1 MFLVTLLS
9 AAETYFVSSLGTDA
23 IAAASLV
30 VPVILLMTMVSI
42 GGIGGGLSSA
52 IARARGREGVAEPT
66 CDGAGDAAR
75 RQLALGGLAFGARCR
90 THVNYSELSNPINLP
105 MDRPPAPAPKPQ
117 RGRPRD
123 PERVRRILEAAQR
136 HFNEHGLERASV
148 DAIAAD
154 AGVSKMTVYNIFGSK
169 ERLFQAVVRDR
180 TAPVV
185 AGVPGAGALDPDQPE
200 KALLAIGARFLALA
214 RGDDALGTLRSVY
227 GVAGA
232 QPEFCRAFYKEGPER
247 VNGELAA
254 YLRRA
259 HSAGTLKVRNPLQ
272 AADLFLSMFL
282 GSGNI
287 RGLLRLEMPDS
298 RENRALLREA
308 VRVFMAAYGA

>member
-1 MFLVTLLS
+1 M
-9 AAETYFVSSLGTDA
+9 
-23 IAAASLV
+23 
-30 VPVILLMTMVSI
+30 
-42 GGIGGGLSSA
+42 
-52 IARARGREGVAEPT
+52 ARSR
-66 CDGAGDAAR
+66 
-75 RQLALGGLAFGARCR
+75 
-90 THVNYSELSNPINLP
+90 I
-105 MDRPPAPAPKPQ
+105 PAPKPQ

-123 PERVRRILEAAQR
+123 PERVRRILEAAQM

-154 AGVSKMTVYNIFGSK
+154 AAVSKMTVYSNFGSK

-180 TAPVV
+180 TATVV
-185 AGVPGAGALDPDQPE
+185 ADVPGAGALDPDQPE

-214 RGDDALGTLRSVY
+214 RGDALGALRSVY

-232 QPEFCRAFYKEGPER
+232 QPEACRAFYKDGPER

-272 AADLFLSMFL
+272 AADLFLSMYL
-282 GSGNI
+282 GSGHI
-287 RGLLRLEMPDS
+287 RGLLKLEMPGS

>member
-1 MFLVTLLS
+1 M
-9 AAETYFVSSLGTDA
+9 
-23 IAAASLV
+23 
-30 VPVILLMTMVSI
+30 
-42 GGIGGGLSSA
+42 
-52 IARARGREGVAEPT
+52 
-66 CDGAGDAAR
+66 C
-75 RQLALGGLAFGARCR
+75 
-90 THVNYSELSNPINLP
+90 VNYSKLSSPLILS
-105 MDRPPAPAPKPQ
+105 MARSQAPATKPQ

-123 PERVRRILEAAQR
+123 PERVRRILEAAQM
-136 HFNEHGLERASV
+136 HFNEHGLERANV

-154 AGVSKMTVYNIFGSK
+154 AGVSKMTVYNNFGSK
-169 ERLFQAVVRDR
+169 DGLFQAVVRDR

-185 AGVPGAGALDPDQPE
+185 SGVPGAGALDPDQPE
-200 KALLAIGARFLALA
+200 KALLEIGARFLALA
-214 RGDDALGTLRSVY
+214 RGDDGLGALRSVY

-232 QPEFCRAFYKEGPER
+232 QPEACHAFYQEGPER

-282 GSGNI
+282 GSAHI
-287 RGLLRLEMPDS
+287 RGLLKLEMPDS

>member
-1 MFLVTLLS
+1 M
-9 AAETYFVSSLGTDA
+9 
-23 IAAASLV
+23 
-30 VPVILLMTMVSI
+30 
-42 GGIGGGLSSA
+42 
-52 IARARGREGVAEPT
+52 ARPSV
-66 CDGAGDAAR
+66 
-75 RQLALGGLAFGARCR
+75 
-90 THVNYSELSNPINLP
+90 LP
-105 MDRPPAPAPKPQ
+105 HKPQ

-123 PERVRRILEAAQR
+123 PERGRRILEAAQK

-154 AGVSKMTVYNIFGSK
+154 AGVSKMTVYGNFGSK
-169 ERLFQAVVRDR
+169 EKLFQAVVRDR
-180 TAPVV
+180 TTVV
-185 AGVPGAGALDPDQPE
+185 AGVPGAGALDPNQPE

-214 RGDDALGTLRSVY
+214 RGDALGAMRSVY

-232 QPEFCRAFYKEGPER
+232 QPEACRAFYKEGPER
-247 VNGELAA
+247 VNADLAT

-282 GSGNI
+282 GSRHI
-287 RGLLRLEMPDS
+287 RGLLKLEMPDS
-298 RENRALLREA
+298 RENKALLREA

>member
-1 MFLVTLLS
+1 M
-9 AAETYFVSSLGTDA
+9 
-23 IAAASLV
+23 
-30 VPVILLMTMVSI
+30 
-42 GGIGGGLSSA
+42 GLHGSA
-52 IARARGREGVAEPT
+52 INYCPKNPIMCVS
-66 CDGAGDAAR
+66 
-75 RQLALGGLAFGARCR
+75 
-90 THVNYSELSNPINLP
+90 YSELSNPLNLP
-105 MDRPPAPAPKPQ
+105 MARPPTPAPKPQ

-123 PERVRRILEAAQR
+123 PEVVRRILEAAQG

-154 AGVSKMTVYNIFGSK
+154 AGVSKTTVYNNFGSK

-180 TAPVV
+180 TATVV
-185 AGVPGAGALDPDQPE
+185 AGVAGAGALDPDLPE

-214 RGDDALGTLRSVY
+214 RGDDALGALRAVY

-232 QPEFCRAFYKEGPER
+232 QPEVCRAFYKEGPER

-259 HSAGTLKVRNPLQ
+259 DAAGTLKVRNPLQ
-272 AADLFLSMFL
+272 AADLFLSIFL
-282 GSGNI
+282 GSGHF
-287 RGLLRLEMPDS
+287 RGLLKLEMPDS